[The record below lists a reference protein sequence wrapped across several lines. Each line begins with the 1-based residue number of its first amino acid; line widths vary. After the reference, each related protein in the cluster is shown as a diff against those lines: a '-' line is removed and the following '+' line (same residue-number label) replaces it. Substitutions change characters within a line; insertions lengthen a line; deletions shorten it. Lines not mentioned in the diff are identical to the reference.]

1 MSLNDSFDQDI
12 FFDETKFSELFGF
25 EPIYIGQ
32 DVPEP
37 MTGREQAQQPT
48 EATPTYSDITTIKMT
63 SGHSR
68 IMPMKK
74 LSPEEE
80 ELRKEEEEL
89 EHFLKMADLL
99 DALESQTTTST
110 PNIPDTSTQTAYTVP
125 KKSSPKTLGPDPE
138 LLAYTSKMFGLNQNP
153 DKGQSSMHQI

>member
-1 MSLNDSFDQDI
+1 
-12 FFDETKFSELFGF
+12 
-25 EPIYIGQ
+25 
-32 DVPEP
+32 

-48 EATPTYSDITTIKMT
+48 EATPIYSDVTTIKMA

-74 LSPEEE
+74 LSTEEE
-80 ELRKEEEEL
+80 KLKKEEEEL

-110 PNIPDTSTQTAYTVP
+110 PNILDTSTKTAYTLP
-125 KKSSPKTLGPDPE
+125 KRAGPKTLGPDPE
-138 LLAYTSKMFGLNQNP
+138 LLAYTSKMFGLN
-153 DKGQSSMHQI
+153 